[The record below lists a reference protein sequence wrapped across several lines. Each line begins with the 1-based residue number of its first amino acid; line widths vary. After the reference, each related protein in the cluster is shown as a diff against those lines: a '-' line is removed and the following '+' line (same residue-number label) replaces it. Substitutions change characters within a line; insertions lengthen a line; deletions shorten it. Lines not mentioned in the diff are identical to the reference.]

1 MQCTPSARLEL
12 EFEGSTSQAAA
23 EGSAAHALAEHKLKR
38 ALKLR
43 SQRPTSPYED
53 DAMDEYTTD
62 YVSFVMEQFYE
73 MKDGAEEDPLVLIEQ
88 RLDFSSYVPDGF
100 GTGDAV
106 LLAPGKLHVI
116 DFKYGQ
122 GVLVEAEHNSQMMLY
137 ALAALKKYSR
147 KYKVKRVSMS
157 IFQLDYNG
165 NGTPQVGKDG
175 TETESKSRL
184 QR

>member
-1 MQCTPSARLEL
+1 MQCTPSARLEQ

-38 ALKLR
+38 ALKMR
-43 SQRPTSPYED
+43 SHRPTSPFED

-106 LLAPGKLHVI
+106 LLAPGKLHV
-116 DFKYGQ
+116 
-122 GVLVEAEHNSQMMLY
+122 M
-137 ALAALKKYSR
+137 SR
-147 KYKVKRVSMS
+147 
-157 IFQLDYNG
+157 
-165 NGTPQVGKDG
+165 
-175 TETESKSRL
+175 
-184 QR
+184 